1 MRKLDRT
8 LFTSPILLHNEAGP
22 VMQVPDI
29 STIYRT
35 KTVNLIKT
43 FYEKSKPEVNFKQ
56 KLEMNEAAAASYAD
70 W

>member
-1 MRKLDRT
+1 MRKLDKA
-8 LFTSPILLHNEAGP
+8 LVTSPILLHNEAGP

-35 KTVNLIKT
+35 KTVNLINI
-43 FYEKSKPEVNFKQ
+43 FYEKSEVNFKQ
-56 KLEMNEAAAASYAD
+56 KLEMNEAVTASYAD

>member
-1 MRKLDRT
+1 MRKLDKA
-8 LFTSPILLHNEAGP
+8 LITSTILLHNEAGP

-35 KTVNLIKT
+35 KTVNLIKK
-43 FYEKSKPEVNFKQ
+43 FYEKSEVNFKQ
-56 KLEMNEAAAASYAD
+56 KLEMNEAVTASYAD